1 MRLRP
6 APGGESSSSV
16 LRALGVE
23 DGKLTD
29 EDRFSLFLYEPFWLL
44 GGIVFGVAAWEHRRS
59 LRRSELRG

>member
-1 MRLRP
+1 M
-6 APGGESSSSV
+6 